1 MTARDQVSQVFHALS
16 DPTRRHIL
24 ERLAAGPLPAG
35 ELARP
40 YRMSPAAVSKHLKV
54 LEDAGLI
61 RQERHSQ
68 WRPRWLDAGPLEPA
82 AAWLDAYRRFW
93 DRSFD
98 SLAAHLG
105 ETAAWQPPAATDTT
119 GSDDG
124 EMPGEGDR
132 Q

>member
-1 MTARDQVSQVFHALS
+1 MAARDQVSQVFHALS

-24 ERLAAGPLPAG
+24 ERLADGPLPAG
-35 ELARP
+35 QLARA

-68 WRPRWLDAGPLEPA
+68 WRPRWLDAAPLEPA
-82 AAWLDAYRRFW
+82 AAWFDAYRRFW

-105 ETAAWQPPAATDTT
+105 ETAAWQPPAVPDTT
-119 GSDDG
+119 GSDDS
-124 EMPGEGDR
+124 EMPEEGDR